1 MLTVAKGGDGQAEAL
16 VGSAVDTVGTG
27 IGTKLEGIFQ
37 MSGKGTL
44 DGLPPFV
51 LSLQERIGGE
61 HVLRPSFYPQP
72 VNEPM
77 GNVRSYR
84 VHATLR
90 ETVAPESM
98 KFFLQSTHF
107 FTKFAD
113 VLLELLHV
121 LPDLFHLLPHFLR
134 AQRSNGEKQGGTE

>member
-1 MLTVAKGGDGQAEAL
+1 
-16 VGSAVDTVGTG
+16 
-27 IGTKLEGIFQ
+27 
-37 MSGKGTL
+37 
-44 DGLPPFV
+44 
-51 LSLQERIGGE
+51 
-61 HVLRPSFYPQP
+61 
-72 VNEPM
+72 M

-121 LPDLFHLLPHFLR
+121 LPDLFHLLSHFLR

>member
-1 MLTVAKGGDGQAEAL
+1 M
-16 VGSAVDTVGTG
+16 
-27 IGTKLEGIFQ
+27 
-37 MSGKGTL
+37 
-44 DGLPPFV
+44 GLPPFV

-61 HVLRPSFYPQP
+61 HILRPGFYPQP

-98 KFFLQSTHF
+98 KFVLQSTHF

-121 LPDLFHLLPHFLR
+121 LPDLFHLLPHFLC